1 MNNIWSVYAVFEDD
15 ESTSW
20 ILIGNFTNKLI
31 AERSKEKWL
40 SFFDSNKN
48 ILKEP
53 INWNPKDD
61 DWFDE
66 DDEDFDW
73 MNSAEYHLK
82 SSDYSYI
89 KNFQDIFI
97 EEQPLD
103 EDIFTENMPTDSI
116 SELAK
121 QFNRD
126 YKINEII
133 K

>member
-20 ILIGNFTNKLI
+20 ILIGNFTDNLI
-31 AERSKEKWL
+31 AKRSKEKWL
-40 SFFDSNKN
+40 SFFYSNKK
-48 ILKEP
+48 ILEEP
-53 INWNPKDD
+53 VNWNPKND
-61 DWFDE
+61 DWFE
-66 DDEDFDW
+66 DNEDLNWFD
-73 MNSAEYHLK
+73 SAEYHLK
-82 SSDYSYI
+82 LSEYKYI
-89 KNFQDIFI
+89 KDFQDIFI

-103 EDIFTENMPTDSI
+103 EDILTENMPTDSI

-126 YKINEII
+126 YKIKELI

>member
-20 ILIGNFTNKLI
+20 ILIGNFTDNLI
-31 AERSKEKWL
+31 AKRSKEKWL
-40 SFFDSNKN
+40 SFFYSNKK
-48 ILKEP
+48 ILEEP
-53 INWNPKDD
+53 VNWNPKND
-61 DWFDE
+61 DWFE
-66 DDEDFDW
+66 DNEDFNWFD
-73 MNSAEYHLK
+73 SAEYHLK
-82 SSDYSYI
+82 LSEYKYI
-89 KNFQDIFI
+89 KDFQDIFI

-126 YKINEII
+126 YKIKELI

>member
-20 ILIGNFTNKLI
+20 ILIGNFTDNLI
-31 AERSKEKWL
+31 AKRSKEKWL
-40 SFFDSNKN
+40 SFFYSNKK
-48 ILKEP
+48 ILEEP
-53 INWNPKDD
+53 VNWNPKND
-61 DWFDE
+61 DWFD
-66 DDEDFDW
+66 
-73 MNSAEYHLK
+73 SAEYHLK
-82 SSDYSYI
+82 LSEYKYI
-89 KNFQDIFI
+89 KDFQDIFI

-103 EDIFTENMPTDSI
+103 EDILTENMPTDSI

-126 YKINEII
+126 YKIKELI

>member
-20 ILIGNFTNKLI
+20 ILIGNFTDNLI
-31 AERSKEKWL
+31 AKRSKEKWL
-40 SFFDSNKN
+40 SFFYLNKN
-48 ILKEP
+48 ILEEP
-53 INWNPKDD
+53 VNWNPKND
-61 DWFDE
+61 DWFE
-66 DDEDFDW
+66 DNEYFNWFD
-73 MNSAEYHLK
+73 SAEYHLK
-82 SSDYSYI
+82 LSEYKYI
-89 KNFQDIFI
+89 KDFQDIFI

-103 EDIFTENMPTDSI
+103 EDIFTESMPTDSI

-126 YKINEII
+126 YKIKELI

>member
-20 ILIGNFTNKLI
+20 ILIGNFTDNLI
-31 AERSKEKWL
+31 AKRSKEKWL
-40 SFFDSNKN
+40 SFFYSNKN
-48 ILKEP
+48 ILEEP
-53 INWNPKDD
+53 VNWNPKND
-61 DWFDE
+61 DWFE
-66 DDEDFDW
+66 DNEYFNWFD
-73 MNSAEYHLK
+73 SAEYHLK
-82 SSDYSYI
+82 LSEYKYI
-89 KNFQDIFI
+89 KDFQDIFI

-103 EDIFTENMPTDSI
+103 EDIFTESMPTDSI

-126 YKINEII
+126 YKIKELI